1 MSKKHRHRT
10 YGEQQRHI
18 LAVKIRKMTD
28 EQLCE
33 FVNQTVPAFGVRQY
47 LDRLEELSEDGNGI
61 EVGTVNKLRSIALM
75 EGYIYAD

>member
-33 FVNQTVPAFGVRQY
+33 FVNQTVPSFGVSQY
-47 LDRLEELSEDGNGI
+47 LDRLEELSGTRGI
-61 EVGTVNKLRSIALM
+61 EAGMVDKLRSIALK

>member
-1 MSKKHRHRT
+1 
-10 YGEQQRHI
+10 
-18 LAVKIRKMTD
+18 MTD

-47 LDRLEELSEDGNGI
+47 LDRLEELSEAGNDIGAGM
-61 EVGTVNKLRSIALM
+61 VDKLRSIALM

>member
-18 LAVKIRKMTD
+18 LALKIRKMTD

-33 FVNQTVPAFGVRQY
+33 FVNQTVPSFGVSQY
-47 LDRLEELSEDGNGI
+47 LDRLEELSGTGNGI
-61 EVGTVNKLRSIALM
+61 GSGMVDKLRNIALK